1 METTLNNKLNG
12 YTNDQL
18 MSKLQRGCPEE
29 EKHIVLSILKERGQN
44 VSKWDDEPE
53 TTIEVELVE
62 KSTVVKEL
70 NKTQKK
76 DLLLI
81 DPRLL
86 KIEQGFNTRFD
97 YGDID
102 ELKNSI
108 IENGV
113 RVPLRGYKEGEFYF
127 ITDGHRRLEAT
138 LRAIQEGNDIARVP
152 FSSER
157 KRTLEERIFDIILS
171 NDGKQLTPLELG
183 ETYRRLMQFG
193 FNYTE
198 IAKKIGKTIKHV
210 SDMVSVAESSK
221 ELKDLIKEGNIS
233 ASLVAEVKNKVKN
246 DEEAEEIMKTVSSIK
261 KESSEGD
268 KKKEKVTKKDVE
280 DLLPEPKQ
288 ELPTTIRDESYTFTE
303 EETKELLK
311 RQIKACAKEL
321 PLAFKMKVLQ
331 TPLVIE

>member
-1 METTLNNKLNG
+1 METT
-12 YTNDQL
+12 
-18 MSKLQRGCPEE
+18 
-29 EKHIVLSILKERGQN
+29 
-44 VSKWDDEPE
+44 
-53 TTIEVELVE
+53 
-62 KSTVVKEL
+62 L

-86 KIEQGFNTRFD
+86 RIEEGFNTRFD

-102 ELKNSI
+102 ELKSSI

-113 RVPLRGYKEGEFYF
+113 RIPLRGYKEGDFYF

-138 LRAIQEGNDIARVP
+138 LKAIQEGNDIARVP

-183 ETYRRLMQFG
+183 ETYRKLMQFG

-221 ELKDLIKEGNIS
+221 EVKDIIKGGGIS
-233 ASLVAEVKNKVKN
+233 ASLVAEVKAKIKN
-246 DEEAEEIMKTVSSIK
+246 DEEAEDIIKTVSSIK
-261 KESSEGD
+261 KEAGEG
-268 KKKEKVTKKDVE
+268 KVTKKDVE
-280 DLLPEPKQ
+280 DLLPESKP
-288 ELPTTIRDESYTFTE
+288 ELELELTTVRGESYTFTE

-311 RQIKACAKEL
+311 RQIKACSKEL
-321 PLAFKMKVLQ
+321 PLTFKLKVLQ

>member
-62 KSTVVKEL
+62 KPTVVKEL

-288 ELPTTIRDESYTFTE
+288 ELPTTIRGESYTFTE